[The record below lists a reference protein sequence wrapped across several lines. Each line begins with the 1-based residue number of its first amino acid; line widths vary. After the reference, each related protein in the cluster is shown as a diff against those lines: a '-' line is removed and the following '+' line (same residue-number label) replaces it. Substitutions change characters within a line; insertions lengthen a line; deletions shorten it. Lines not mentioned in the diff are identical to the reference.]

1 MPATA
6 VARVQHGASWRI
18 VGVVRHCGDDGLLSV
33 AASGRRDAWA
43 VGVPSG
49 CGADVEHWDGSL
61 WLHVVVPRGVTLA
74 DSPVAPW
81 APVAASSGRD
91 AWVFPVK
98 GDPVNPYDYALR
110 WDGASWRRSDFHS
123 KLIVESAEAFG
134 ARDVWAFGFVEH
146 PSGFVPYAARFGGR
160 SWRRVKVPAET
171 LAVTGTSPRNLWVF
185 GPSLRTA
192 GRPPARQAFIAVRWN
207 GRSWH
212 TIVVPKIPH
221 RTVVEEVFLRPAA
234 ATTGPGNLWLAFPVT
249 DRAGHPHV
257 TVMHWHLG
265 RWHRIALPSP
275 LVSGIDGLASD
286 GHGGIWLLADVIGNF
301 NQSQY
306 WYHYSAGHWTR
317 QQVLS
322 PHGYFGTLSA
332 MAWVPGTTS
341 VWAVGEADP
350 DSRGH
355 SLGVIARYSP

>member
-98 GDPVNPYDYALR
+98 GDPVNPYDYALHR
-110 WDGASWRRSDFHS
+110 DGSRWRRSDFPG
-123 KLIVESAEAFG
+123 KLIVGSAEAFG
-134 ARDVWAFGFVEH
+134 PKDVWAFGFVEH
-146 PSGFVPYAARFGGR
+146 SQQGFAPYAARYDGR
-160 SWRRVKVPAET
+160 SWRQVRVPAEV
-171 LAVTGTSPRNLWVF
+171 LAVTATSRHNLWVF
-185 GPSLRTA
+185 GPSLKTA
-192 GRPPARQAFIAVRWN
+192 GRPPARQTLITAGWN

-212 TIVVPKIPH
+212 TIAVP
-221 RTVVEEVFLRPAA
+221 RTSRRTIVEDGPFFPSAAA
-234 ATTGPGNLWLAFPVT
+234 ATGSGNLWLACCPPRHT
-249 DRAGHPHV
+249 RPRCSEWPGYRRPPQPGPSARPTRTTGARA
-257 TVMHWHLG
+257 
-265 RWHRIALPSP
+265 I
-275 LVSGIDGLASD
+275 
-286 GHGGIWLLADVIGNF
+286 
-301 NQSQY
+301 
-306 WYHYSAGHWTR
+306 
-317 QQVLS
+317 
-322 PHGYFGTLSA
+322 
-332 MAWVPGTTS
+332 
-341 VWAVGEADP
+341 
-350 DSRGH
+350 
-355 SLGVIARYSP
+355 